1 MRTHSRLAA
10 ALLSIFMVACSNTL
24 GPGEESRVSI
34 GFQLASAVSAGNGE
48 LVITGTNGVL
58 RITNISFIVNE
69 FELEARDD
77 ACAAPGDDDCEEFEA
92 PPSFVRLP
100 LGDGN
105 LVAVSQAVPAGT
117 FTELEFEVENLDMDE
132 DDDDAGAIAAVASA
146 VRAAFPNW
154 PNKASMVVV
163 GTFTPTGS
171 AQALPFTVFFDAEIE
186 IEKDLV
192 PPLVVDRENE
202 IVTVQLDPTVW
213 FRRFDGTVMD
223 LSAFD
228 FVRTGIVLE
237 FEAELENGFQ
247 KIEFDD

>member
-1 MRTHSRLAA
+1 MRTHRLLAA
-10 ALLSIFMVACSNTL
+10 GLLSTFLVACSNTL
-24 GPGEESRVSI
+24 GPGEESRVDI
-34 GFQLASAVSAGNGE
+34 GFQLAPTVSASNGE
-48 LVITGTNGVL
+48 LVITGTNGTL
-58 RITNISFIVNE
+58 SITNISFIVNG
-69 FELEARDD
+69 FELEAQDD
-77 ACAAPGDDDCEEFEA
+77 ACATPGDDGCEEFEA
-92 PPSFVRLP
+92 PPSFVRLS

-105 LVAVSQAVPAGT
+105 VVVVSQAVPPGT

-132 DDDDAGAIAAVASA
+132 DDEDTGAITSA

-171 AQALPFTVFFDAEIE
+171 TQALPFTVFFDAEIE

-192 PPLVVDRENE
+192 PPLVVDQQNE
-202 IVTVQLDPTVW
+202 TVTVQLDPSVW

-237 FEAELENGFQ
+237 FEAELEDGFQ